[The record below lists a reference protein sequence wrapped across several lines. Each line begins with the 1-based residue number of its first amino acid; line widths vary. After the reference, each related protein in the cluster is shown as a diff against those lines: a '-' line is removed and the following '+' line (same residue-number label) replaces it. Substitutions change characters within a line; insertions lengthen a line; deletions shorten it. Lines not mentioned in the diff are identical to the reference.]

1 MRKSY
6 PSDISREQ
14 FEGIREELAGAKKIT
29 HPRRYDLYDIFCAV
43 LYLLKEGCTWRA
55 IPHDFPKWQNVR
67 YHYDI
72 WSNPDENG
80 ISILDRILRKLV
92 EAEREKNDRKAQ
104 TTMLI
109 VDSKSIQNADTAE
122 EKGYDAGKK
131 SIWNKTAYWSGCFG
145 ATPRNHGDNCQCN
158 RSEWSN

>member
-1 MRKSY
+1 MRTSY

-14 FEGIREELAGAKKIT
+14 FETIQEDLTAAKKKT
-29 HPRRYDLYDIFCAV
+29 RPSTYDLYDIFCAV

-72 WSNPDENG
+72 WAKPDENG
-80 ISILDRILRKLV
+80 ISILDRVLRKLV
-92 EAEREKNDRKAQ
+92 EAEREKNGRETQ
-104 TTMLI
+104 TTMII

-131 SIWNKTAYWSGCFG
+131 HPG
-145 ATPRNHGDNCQCN
+145 
-158 RSEWSN
+158 

>member
-14 FEGIREELAGAKKIT
+14 FEAIREELAGSKKRT
-29 HPRRYDLYDIFCAV
+29 HPRKYDLYDLFCAV

-72 WSNPDENG
+72 WSSPDENG
-80 ISILDRILRKLV
+80 VSVLDRVLRKLV
-92 EAEREKNDRKAQ
+92 EAEREKNGRIAQ

-109 VDSKSIQNADTAE
+109 VDSKLIPKAFKMLIPQKKRAMTR
-122 EKGYDAGKK
+122 GK
-131 SIWNKTAYWSGCFG
+131 SIWNKTAYWSGHFR
-145 ATPRNHGDNCQCN
+145 AAPYDHGDNCQCN
-158 RSEWSN
+158 

>member
-6 PSDISREQ
+6 PSNISREQ
-14 FEGIREELAGAKKIT
+14 FEEIRKELEGGKQRT
-29 HPRRYDLYDIFCAV
+29 HPRKYDLYDLFCAV
-43 LYLLKEGCTWRA
+43 LYLLKEGCTWRG

-72 WSNPDENG
+72 WSSPDENG
-80 ISILDRILRKLV
+80 VSVLDRVLRKLV
-92 EAEREKNDRKAQ
+92 EAEREKNGRMTR

-122 EKGYDAGKK
+122 EKGYDAGEK
-131 SIWNKTAYWSGCFG
+131 CL
-145 ATPRNHGDNCQCN
+145 
-158 RSEWSN
+158 E

>member
-6 PSDISREQ
+6 PSDISQSQ
-14 FEGIREELAGAKKIT
+14 FEEIRKELSGVKKAT
-29 HPRRYDLYDIFCAV
+29 HPRTYDLYDIFCAV

-72 WSNPDENG
+72 WSKPDEDG
-80 ISILDRILRKLV
+80 VSVLDRVLRKLV
-92 EAEREKNDRKAQ
+92 EAERDKHGRETH
-104 TTMLI
+104 TTMII

-122 EKGYDAGKK
+122 EKGYDAGKN
-131 SIWNKTAYWSGCFG
+131 IWDKTAHWG
-145 ATPRNHGDNCQCN
+145 
-158 RSEWSN
+158 

>member
-6 PSDISREQ
+6 PSDISKEQ
-14 FEGIREELAGAKKIT
+14 FENICGDLTEGKKKT
-29 HPRRYDLYDIFCAV
+29 HPSTYDLYDIFCAV
-43 LYLLKEGCTWRA
+43 LYLLKESCTWRT

-72 WSNPDENG
+72 WSKPDENG
-80 ISILDRILRKLV
+80 DSILDRVLRKLV
-92 EAEREKNDRKAQ
+92 KAEREKNGRETQ
-104 TTMLI
+104 TTMII

-131 SIWNKTAYWSGCFG
+131 HLG
-145 ATPRNHGDNCQCN
+145 
-158 RSEWSN
+158 

>member
-1 MRKSY
+1 MRRSY
-6 PSDISREQ
+6 PSDISKEQ
-14 FEGIREELAGAKKIT
+14 FENISGDLTEGKKKT
-29 HPRRYDLYDIFCAV
+29 HPSTYDLYDTFCAV

-72 WSNPDENG
+72 WAKPDENG
-80 ISILDRILRKLV
+80 VSILDRVLRKLV
-92 EAEREKNDRKAQ
+92 EAEREKDGREKQ
-104 TTMLI
+104 TTMII

-131 SIWNKTAYWSGCFG
+131 
-145 ATPRNHGDNCQCN
+145 HL
-158 RSEWSN
+158 E

>member
-6 PSDISREQ
+6 PSDISKEQ
-14 FEGIREELAGAKKIT
+14 FENIRGDLTEGKKKT
-29 HPRRYDLYDIFCAV
+29 HPSTYDLYDIFCAV

-72 WSNPDENG
+72 WAKPDENG
-80 ISILDRILRKLV
+80 VSILDRVLRKLV
-92 EAEREKNDRKAQ
+92 EDERERNGRKAQ
-104 TTMLI
+104 TTMII

-131 SIWNKTAYWSGCFG
+131 
-145 ATPRNHGDNCQCN
+145 HL
-158 RSEWSN
+158 E

>member
-6 PSDISREQ
+6 PSDISKEQ
-14 FEGIREELAGAKKIT
+14 FESIRGNLTEGKKKT
-29 HPRRYDLYDIFCAV
+29 HPSTYDLYDIFCAV

-72 WSNPDENG
+72 WAKPDENG
-80 ISILDRILRKLV
+80 VSTLDRVLRKLV
-92 EAEREKNDRKAQ
+92 EAERERNGRKAQ
-104 TTMLI
+104 TTMII

-131 SIWNKTAYWSGCFG
+131 
-145 ATPRNHGDNCQCN
+145 HL
-158 RSEWSN
+158 E